1 MTKYTITSLILVGTN
16 IFVWRVPPLNLPP
29 PSCFHCQNI
38 PLSNNFHHNIFGY
51 QIIQPMWIWTL
62 SWFHWVW
69 AESSDCYYDVPHSFC
84 YYWPLSGSSHD
95 MIVPRQIVMSG
106 CWPGHYFVSDYF
118 FVCTRNMS
126 HVIVILGD
134 KCLFLYLKEN
144 TASWIM

>member
-16 IFVWRVPPLNLPP
+16 IFVWRVPPPNLPP

-69 AESSDCYYDVPHSFC
+69 AESSDCYYDRLWCAPFILLLLAIERFEPWC
-84 YYWPLSGSSHD
+84 DCPKTDCNERLLTGSLLCF
-95 MIVPRQIVMSG
+95 R
-106 CWPGHYFVSDYF
+106 
-118 FVCTRNMS
+118 
-126 HVIVILGD
+126 
-134 KCLFLYLKEN
+134 LFLCLHQEYEPGN
-144 TASWIM
+144 CGIGR